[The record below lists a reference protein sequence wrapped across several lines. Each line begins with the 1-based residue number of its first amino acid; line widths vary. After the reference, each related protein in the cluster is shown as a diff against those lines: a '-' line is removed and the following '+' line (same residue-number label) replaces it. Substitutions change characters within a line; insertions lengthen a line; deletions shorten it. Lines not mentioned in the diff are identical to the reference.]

1 VDEYELEITEL
12 RRSLAR
18 LRVEQAAQPLI
29 DEYEVELR
37 ILVALYEAATR
48 TMDIGAG
55 DGRMAG
61 ALAGLG
67 FGEWELDNVYAFVYE
82 AAMEADTEGRDLGA
96 AIGETDFPAL
106 LLAAPE
112 RQPG

>member
-1 VDEYELEITEL
+1 VDEYELEIAEL

-18 LRVEQAAQPLI
+18 LRVEEAAAPLI

-37 ILVALYEAATR
+37 ILVALYEAAIR
-48 TMDIGAG
+48 TMDTG
-55 DGRMAG
+55 DRDRRLAG
-61 ALAGLG
+61 ALAALG

-96 AIGETDFPAL
+96 VIGETDFPAL
-106 LLAAPE
+106 LLAASE
-112 RQPG
+112 RQPS